1 VQLRE
6 IAQKARSAWIAKGS
20 NITKSGPV
28 ARPLP
33 KTRIAVVFLALLAA
47 PLGCVAQNVLLAED
61 HGAMSVVVSA
71 WRDRPCVLKDGKV
84 KQISTKGY
92 LLKEVPEY
100 LPVFVNMTDVDAGYT
115 AEDAGGAVINTNFH
129 FSAKL
134 QTSYP
139 LDDVF
144 IVLSMNTQLGGNV
157 IFLSEVGHLDP
168 NASRPLSLFIPL
180 KSQLGSSTYFVHL
193 FSGGAEVFQ
202 SQMPFWVRNAALNKM
217 VARRIEGLD
226 KAAPKFFIGPAPLY
240 PKDLRQANLTGHAV
254 VSIRIAANGEALDP
268 VVKSASDPEFG
279 QAALVAIQDWR
290 FLPRVRDGHPVEA
303 KVDVPFVFSPPK
315 PASAGS

>member
-1 VQLRE
+1 M
-6 IAQKARSAWIAKGS
+6 AH
-20 NITKSGPV
+20 
-28 ARPLP
+28 PLP
-33 KTRIAVVFLALLAA
+33 KTWLGAVFLAVLAA
-47 PLGCVAQNVLLAED
+47 PLACVAQNVLLAED

-71 WRDRPCVLKDGKV
+71 WRDQPCVLKDGKV
-84 KQISTKGY
+84 KQISSKGF

-100 LPVFVNMTDVDAGYT
+100 MPVFVTMTDVDAGST

-144 IVLSMNTQLGGNV
+144 IVLSMETQFGGKV

-168 NASRPLSLFIPL
+168 NASRPVSLFIPL
-180 KSQLGSSTYFVHL
+180 KSQLGSSTYLVHL

-202 SQMPFWVRNAALNKM
+202 SQIPFWVRNAALNKM
-217 VARRIEGLD
+217 VAKRVEGLD
-226 KAAPKFFIGPAPLY
+226 KAAPKFFIGPVPVY
-240 PKDLRQANLTGHAV
+240 PKALKEANVTGHAV

-279 QAALVAIQDWR
+279 KAALAAIQDWR
-290 FLPRVRDGHPVEA
+290 FLPRVRDGHPVET

-315 PASAGS
+315 PAPGGS